1 MVQEKP
7 FRLLGRTLNDKTFSE
22 HPTKNRVRC
31 EKMDVK
37 GIITKRNG
45 KIVKKEWIFADGS
58 AFGVYRKEGLST
70 Q

>member
-1 MVQEKP
+1 
-7 FRLLGRTLNDKTFSE
+7 
-22 HPTKNRVRC
+22 
-31 EKMDVK
+31 MDVK